1 MREVTNA
8 RDKTEGDLFPHS
20 SNSFKHRARMNARIL
35 KSSSNRRNAFR
46 ENTNETRRAQ
56 TFASSS
62 LSYVRK
68 TLNHEET
75 QRRNK
80 ERAYLQKR
88 IPGRTPRRCTIDRR
102 NNPSRSRP
110 RRIKKRF
117 RWNLR
122 PRLRLS
128 RLGTRPSE
136 RRFELGRGN
145 PFVRGVLCVCAC
157 VLRVEILK
165 ETLRSKSSL
174 ESDLWCTCFITKT
187 QKYYFS

>member
-20 SNSFKHRARMNARIL
+20 SNSFKHRARMNTRL

-46 ENTNETRRAQ
+46 ENTNETRRAL
-56 TFASSS
+56 FRIISLMFERRAS
-62 LSYVRK
+62 RRDTK
-68 TLNHEET
+68 K
-75 QRRNK
+75 QR
-80 ERAYLQKR
+80 ERIFKNV
-88 IPGRTPRRCTIDRR
+88 PGRTPRRCTIDRR

-110 RRIKKRF
+110 RRIKRWF
-117 RWNLR
+117 RWNLS

-145 PFVRGVLCVCAC
+145 PFVRYYYVCAC

-165 ETLRSKSSL
+165 ETPLQI
-174 ESDLWCTCFITKT
+174 ESRVMRCSRVFGRRKAKREDWKL
-187 QKYYFS
+187 

>member
-1 MREVTNA
+1 
-8 RDKTEGDLFPHS
+8 
-20 SNSFKHRARMNARIL
+20 MNARL

-46 ENTNETRRAQ
+46 ENKNETRRAL
-56 TFASSS
+56 FRIISRV
-62 LSYVRK
+62 VRK
-68 TLNHEET
+68 TLITKRHKET
-75 QRRNK
+75 K
-80 ERAYLQKR
+80 RASSNV
-88 IPGRTPRRCTIDRR
+88 PGRTPRRCTIDRR

-110 RRIKKRF
+110 RRIKRWYL
-117 RWNLR
+117 RWNLS

-165 ETLRSKSSL
+165 ETPLL
-174 ESDLWCTCFITKT
+174 QIESRVKKRCSWVFGLGFKAKREDWKL
-187 QKYYFS
+187 QREGRHQMRA

>member
-8 RDKTEGDLFPHS
+8 RQNRGRSLPALVQFFQTP
-20 SNSFKHRARMNARIL
+20 RANARL

-46 ENTNETRRAQ
+46 ENKNETRRAL
-56 TFASSS
+56 FRIMSRV
-62 LSYVRK
+62 VRK
-68 TLNHEET
+68 TLITKRHKET
-75 QRRNK
+75 K
-80 ERAYLQKR
+80 RASSNV
-88 IPGRTPRRCTIDRR
+88 PGRTPRRCTIDRR

-110 RRIKKRF
+110 RRIKRWYL
-117 RWNLR
+117 RWNLS

-145 PFVRGVLCVCAC
+145 PFVRYYYVCAC

-165 ETLRSKSSL
+165 ETPLQI
-174 ESDLWCTCFITKT
+174 ESRVMRCSRVFGRRKAKREDWKL
-187 QKYYFS
+187 

>member
-1 MREVTNA
+1 VRKLSHHHLSLTFE
-8 RDKTEGDLFPHS
+8 
-20 SNSFKHRARMNARIL
+20 
-35 KSSSNRRNAFR
+35 
-46 ENTNETRRAQ
+46 RRASRRD
-56 TFASSS
+56 T
-62 LSYVRK
+62 K
-68 TLNHEET
+68 KK
-75 QRRNK
+75 QR
-80 ERAYLQKR
+80 ERIFKNV
-88 IPGRTPRRCTIDRR
+88 PGRTPRRCTIDRR

-165 ETLRSKSSL
+165 ETPFTNRVSRVMRCSRVFGRRKAKREDWKLQR
-174 ESDLWCTCFITKT
+174 EGIR
-187 QKYYFS
+187 

>member
-20 SNSFKHRARMNARIL
+20 SNSFKHRARMNTRL
-35 KSSSNRRNAFR
+35 KSSSNRRNRFSREHERDETCANFR
-46 ENTNETRRAQ
+46 IISRV
-56 TFASSS
+56 
-62 LSYVRK
+62 VRK
-68 TLNHEET
+68 TRITKRHKET
-75 QRRNK
+75 K
-80 ERAYLQKR
+80 RASSNV
-88 IPGRTPRRCTIDRR
+88 PGRTPRRCTIDRR

-110 RRIKKRF
+110 RRIKRWF
-117 RWNLR
+117 RWNLS

-145 PFVRGVLCVCAC
+145 PFVRYYYVCAC

-165 ETLRSKSSL
+165 ETPLQI
-174 ESDLWCTCFITKT
+174 ESRVMRCSRVFGRRKAKREDWKL
-187 QKYYFS
+187 

>member
-8 RDKTEGDLFPHS
+8 RQNRGRSLPALVQFFQTP
-20 SNSFKHRARMNARIL
+20 RANEYASKVVVKPSQRF
-35 KSSSNRRNAFR
+35 SR
-46 ENTNETRRAQ
+46 EHERDETCAL
-56 TFASSS
+56 SHH

-68 TLNHEET
+68 TLIAKRHKET
-75 QRRNK
+75 K
-80 ERAYLQKR
+80 RASSNV
-88 IPGRTPRRCTIDRR
+88 PGRTPRRCTIDRR

-110 RRIKKRF
+110 RRIKRWF
-117 RWNLR
+117 RWNLS

-145 PFVRGVLCVCAC
+145 PFVRYYYVCAC

-165 ETLRSKSSL
+165 ETPLQI
-174 ESDLWCTCFITKT
+174 ESRVMRCSRVFGRRKAKREDWKL
-187 QKYYFS
+187 

>member
-20 SNSFKHRARMNARIL
+20 SNSFKHRARMNARL

-56 TFASSS
+56 TFASS

-68 TLNHEET
+68 TRIAKRHKET
-75 QRRNK
+75 K
-80 ERAYLQKR
+80 RASSNV
-88 IPGRTPRRCTIDRR
+88 PGRTPRRCTIDRR

-110 RRIKKRF
+110 RRIKRWF
-117 RWNLR
+117 RWNLS

-145 PFVRGVLCVCAC
+145 PFVRYYYVCAC

-165 ETLRSKSSL
+165 ETPLQI
-174 ESDLWCTCFITKT
+174 ESRVMRCSRVFGRRKAKREDWKL
-187 QKYYFS
+187 

>member
-8 RDKTEGDLFPHS
+8 RQNRGRSLPALVQFFQTPRANEYASKVVVKPSQPLF
-20 SNSFKHRARMNARIL
+20 ARTR
-35 KSSSNRRNAFR
+35 
-46 ENTNETRRAQ
+46 TRRDVRKL
-56 TFASSS
+56 SHH

-68 TLNHEET
+68 TRITKRHKET
-75 QRRNK
+75 K
-80 ERAYLQKR
+80 RASSNV
-88 IPGRTPRRCTIDRR
+88 PGRTPRRCTIDRR

-110 RRIKKRF
+110 RRIKRWF
-117 RWNLR
+117 RWNLS

-145 PFVRGVLCVCAC
+145 PFVRYYYVCAC

-165 ETLRSKSSL
+165 ETPLQI
-174 ESDLWCTCFITKT
+174 ESRVMRCSRVFGRRKAKREDWKL
-187 QKYYFS
+187 